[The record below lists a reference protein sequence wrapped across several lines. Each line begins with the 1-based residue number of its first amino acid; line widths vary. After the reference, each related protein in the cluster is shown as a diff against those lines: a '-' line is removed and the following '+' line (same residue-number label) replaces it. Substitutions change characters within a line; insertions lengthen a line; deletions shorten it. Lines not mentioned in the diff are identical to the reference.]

1 MSAAL
6 ITPAMK
12 AVLSDLGRWHLLGV
26 DIAVVQATPEDGV
39 KVGIA
44 GDPSSATVEDSP
56 AAQPLTRLDPGSRG
70 SRHTGR
76 SKPSYRVTVPWDTG
90 R

>member
-26 DIAVVQATPEDGV
+26 DIAVVQATSEEGV
-39 KVGIA
+39 KVGVA
-44 GDPSSATVEDSP
+44 GDPSSAQEALAGWYPFPVACWLFE
-56 AAQPLTRLDPGSRG
+56 
-70 SRHTGR
+70 
-76 SKPSYRVTVPWDTG
+76 
-90 R
+90 